1 MARYS
6 RKSRHNGKIRR
17 ELCMKAGKSYRA
29 KPTGRCGRT
38 GKMGYADRLAAMI
51 ALSRCASPMNRK
63 SKREEKRVYR
73 CPFCSMWHLT
83 PRDLFP
89 PKNQSGKK
97 SKKSGVR
104 QKVHPQPIKLSSSGS
119 NPRFSVNTAI
129 KPDVGQ
135 ELVLW

>member
-51 ALSRCASPMNRK
+51 ALSRCASPMKRK
-63 SKREEKRVYR
+63 SKREEKRIYR
-73 CPFCSMWHLT
+73 CPFCSM
-83 PRDLFP
+83 
-89 PKNQSGKK
+89 
-97 SKKSGVR
+97 
-104 QKVHPQPIKLSSSGS
+104 
-119 NPRFSVNTAI
+119 
-129 KPDVGQ
+129 
-135 ELVLW
+135 